1 MNIRDYYELKR
12 ELNAIGKD
20 ISTNLKREMRSKFAR
35 QTDRLA
41 KSMQEE
47 WRTLYSADGESWI
60 EYVIFEDCGE
70 SDDEIREYV
79 ASLERYNYGLYDCT
93 GKPFTRWIHWRRV
106 LAGIVIIHALALD
119 V

>member
-20 ISTNLKREMRSKFAR
+20 IPANVKREMRGKFAC

-41 KSMQEE
+41 ISIQEE
-47 WRTLYSADGESWI
+47 WRTLYSTDGESWT

-79 ASLERYNYGLYDCT
+79 ASLERHIYSPYDCT
-93 GKPFTRWIHWRRV
+93 GTPFTRWIHWRRV
-106 LAGIVIIHALALD
+106 PAGIVVIHALSLD
-119 V
+119 I